1 MNSRIEQPSTIQ
13 VMIRMTPALKSKF
26 DTIKKDLEEDIRIE
40 TDVITRLSNAA
51 VVDYLC
57 NDGVITERHLNQKDR
72 SFGLKATDKI
82 SDRLER
88 LEKEC
93 DDGVITERHWFM
105 KDILHNEQPYS
116 LSGLI
121 AECEEEDIRLM
132 TEIETIKAQLHNL
145 FDAFVEHVPDYAD
158 KRPPKE

>member
-1 MNSRIEQPSTIQ
+1 MNSR
-13 VMIRMTPALKSKF
+13 
-26 DTIKKDLEEDIRIE
+26 KDLYH
-40 TDVITRLSNAA
+40 L
-51 VVDYLC
+51 LLL
-57 NDGVITERHLNQKDR
+57 LNQK
-72 SFGLKATDKI
+72 ADKI

-105 KDILHNEQPYS
+105 KDILHHEQPYS

-121 AECEEEDIRLM
+121 AESEEVDYELR
-132 TEIETIKAQLHNL
+132 TEVDTIKAQLNNL
-145 FDAFVEHVPDYAD
+145 FDAFVKHVPDYVD